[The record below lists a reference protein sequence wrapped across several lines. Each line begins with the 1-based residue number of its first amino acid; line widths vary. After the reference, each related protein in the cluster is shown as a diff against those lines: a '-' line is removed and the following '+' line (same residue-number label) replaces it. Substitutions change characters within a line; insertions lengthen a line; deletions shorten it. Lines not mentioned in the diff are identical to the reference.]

1 MGGLLPRS
9 PARCLDCDGASDT
22 RVGRA
27 RTSPH
32 RLCCRFLHG
41 IVPIHRVLLN
51 PSPMQRDTKQRRAI
65 RRVFLET
72 GRPLTPEEVVDEG
85 QRFAA
90 TLGIATVYRNVKR
103 LAEDGW
109 LVAVELPGA
118 PVRYERADRPHHHHF
133 VCGTCEQAYDVE
145 GCPPDI
151 ESLAPRG
158 FQVESHEVVLYG
170 TCAACVR

>member
-1 MGGLLPRS
+1 
-9 PARCLDCDGASDT
+9 
-22 RVGRA
+22 
-27 RTSPH
+27 
-32 RLCCRFLHG
+32 
-41 IVPIHRVLLN
+41 
-51 PSPMQRDTKQRRAI
+51 MQRDTKQRRAI

-72 GRPLTPEEVVDEG
+72 GRPLTPEEVVEEG

-109 LVAVELPGA
+109 LAPVELPGA

-158 FQVESHEVVLYG
+158 FRVESHEVVLYG